1 MAENWEDL
9 RIAEQRVNELLY
21 LWESETEEPWSQEW
35 RLELNELERD
45 LFRISEVFQSL
56 HLRRVQHIF
65 PVCQRHFNPSL
76 LPIFYHK
83 ADSEDIASLPS
94 LIRRVYGIEL

>member
-35 RLELNELERD
+35 RLELNEAE
-45 LFRISEVFQSL
+45 Q
-56 HLRRVQHIF
+56 
-65 PVCQRHFNPSL
+65 
-76 LPIFYHK
+76 
-83 ADSEDIASLPS
+83 
-94 LIRRVYGIEL
+94 ELVAGWDES